1 MLRASRARSFA
12 AEYEQTEGP
21 VLGSGAAGAVL
32 RCKHR
37 ASGAMVRDER
47 RDRNGQ
53 ARRGACGGRR
63 MWGWEGR
70 KRRPRLSRAL
80 RGS

>member
-12 AEYEQTEGP
+12 AEYEQMEGP

-37 ASGAMVRDER
+37 ASGAMV
-47 RDRNGQ
+47 
-53 ARRGACGGRR
+53 
-63 MWGWEGR
+63 
-70 KRRPRLSRAL
+70 S
-80 RGS
+80 